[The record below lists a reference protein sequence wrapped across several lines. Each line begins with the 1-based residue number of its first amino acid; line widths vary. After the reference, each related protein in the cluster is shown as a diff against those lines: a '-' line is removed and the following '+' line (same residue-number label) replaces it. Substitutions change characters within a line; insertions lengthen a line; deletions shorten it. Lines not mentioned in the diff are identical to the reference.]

1 MTDLSQ
7 KDLSMTKFDTSYSA
21 YENYMSNMI
30 VQNQENILDYD
41 DWVKRMNEPTPEEF
55 QSTTEEITFEEA
67 EKLGVIWATDEELKA
82 LGLDDE

>member
-1 MTDLSQ
+1 MS
-7 KDLSMTKFDTSYSA
+7 KFDTSYSA

-55 QSTTEEITFEEA
+55 RTMTEEISFEEA
-67 EKLGVIWATDEELKA
+67 EKLEVIWTSADELKEM
-82 LGLDDE
+82 GLDDE

>member
-1 MTDLSQ
+1 
-7 KDLSMTKFDTSYSA
+7 MTKFDTSYSA
-21 YENYMSNMI
+21 YESYMSNMI

-67 EKLGVIWATDEELKA
+67 EKLGAIWATDEELKA